1 MTLQIKNK
9 IHINLIQ
16 HCIHWFQGTAHPFER
31 LLAIHLCHFVHWFG
45 LGGEI
50 GRREGTPTDE
60 RIRVGKRKNWFLQEG
75 EEGAVKATPERTRV
89 AQLEEIRLQSQMD
102 EYVSSLNSPF
112 CSNLNMEHPR
122 VEMAPS
128 SSSPLSRSGS
138 SSFALRP
145 NTMVRFGDAVERGI
159 VHYGEHWSRSH
170 LDQRRSVSSSHCYV
184 PPTLTL
190 SLFEQN
196 IEEDSAQK
204 RDQRDARL
212 GSISQSS
219 DTNDAQ
225 ELDLDLKLSL

>member
-1 MTLQIKNK
+1 MESQQSN
-9 IHINLIQ
+9 
-16 HCIHWFQGTAHPFER
+16 
-31 LLAIHLCHFVHWFG
+31 G
-45 LGGEI
+45 LGSGS
-50 GRREGTPTDE
+50 GRTGSSRKGKKE
-60 RIRVGKRKNWFLQEG
+60 RSKQPQRGLG
-75 EEGAVKATPERTRV
+75 V

-112 CSNLNMEHPR
+112 CSNLNMVSLRSMHEHPR